1 MILHTLA
8 NRLLLAAAA
17 ASLAFGTA
25 LACDQHPH
33 GARVAIKAATPA
45 GFWPGPVVSGSWF
58 DATRSGEG
66 IIVQYLPDGRAIA
79 FWFTYP

>member
-17 ASLAFGTA
+17 ASLVFGTA

-33 GARVAIKAATPA
+33 GAQHLYGVTPDLSTFGKAMAN
-45 GFWPGPVVSGSWF
+45 GFSVS
-58 DATRSGEG
+58 A
-66 IIVQYLPDGRAIA
+66 LCGRRDIMRLGGGVSYR
-79 FWFTYP
+79 F